1 MKVEIYGTRTC
12 GYCLRAVSLCEEKSI
27 AYDYI
32 DVGND
37 IILQTLTERMGV
49 RPRTVPQI
57 FVDGIYLPGGFDG
70 LRQELAKS

>member
-12 GYCLRAVSLCEEKSI
+12 GYCLRAVSLCKEKSI
-27 AYDYI
+27 DYNYI
-32 DVGND
+32 DVGNEA
-37 IILQTLTERMGV
+37 ILQTLIDRMGV